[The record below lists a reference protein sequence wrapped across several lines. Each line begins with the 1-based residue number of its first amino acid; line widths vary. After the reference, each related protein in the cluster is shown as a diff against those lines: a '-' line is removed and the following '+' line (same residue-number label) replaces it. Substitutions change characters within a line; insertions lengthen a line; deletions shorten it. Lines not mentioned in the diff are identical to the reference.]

1 MIVEMWALNIKLD
14 LYDKTNIK
22 QTLQVNDIADLKDR
36 QASYTNSF
44 NIPKT
49 ANNRRAFDAL
59 GIASDTSRTPYTKP
73 NCVMKLEGFDFLT
86 SGWLNI
92 QETASDYKVYIYS
105 GIINFFKAIEN
116 KTLGDLDLS
125 EIEHTKNV
133 QSVVDSFSN
142 NAYKYLIT
150 DYNGLTHYGTNGEI
164 INIDHLI
171 PSVNVKYLWDKIH
184 STFLFTYSGPV
195 FTSEPFV
202 NLWLMYPKALNQ
214 QSSSTVLT
222 TLQANKY
229 ACAWDNEGN
238 NKSTTGYLLYD
249 ASNYK
254 ANNDFELIK
263 YPYKSMYGYTFD
275 NYGYFKA
282 KKKGFYKF
290 DASLI
295 LKGLSIHAN
304 ARIAFCFNAPN
315 TTSND
320 AYNNYKEHTFDLTF
334 KDGNPSTATLE
345 GSSSFLRY
353 MEADETFCI
362 VIYFYDDKYTYQWT
376 FFHDSDSSLKITRID
391 EQQTAFSEELKGM
404 TITDFVKEIFNM
416 FCLTAFPSEFAPDH
430 MKYLS
435 FKDRIETATILDW
448 SSKYIER
455 TSETY
460 KIDGYA
466 QKNYFRYQY
475 NDKEESYH
483 DGSLTISNV
492 NLSEKTTLF
501 SSKTYSPERNLSEFF
516 VGSAGL
522 RFLKV
527 FKLYDKNV
535 KEDANGNTISIEY
548 KGLDKRFHF
557 AKAERIT
564 STATIGSQ
572 TLQESQ
578 VVNDFYLATFNSLD
592 WNTLLNKNYKELGR
606 IINDSRIHQIDVD
619 LNLTDF
625 LDFDFNSIIYF
636 EQEQQYYI
644 PNKLEIAHDSKQVS
658 GEFIRFKKEKEDS
671 VIINPPD
678 GDTEINITW
687 GDNTVLIKT
696 GVATTEILKVSSL
709 LYPVD
714 DELIAFEWERFDG
727 TNWIGL
733 GTGVTPYTVSLI
745 PGLQKFRLKGVSI
758 NGNIFY
764 SNELQYTRLAYNCTN
779 YYIYVFGDSGTTLDV
794 YYQDCNGE
802 WQTWSDYNVGPPQY
816 ISVNICA
823 VENSVS
829 TSNGTI
835 EAQGQC

>member
-22 QTLQVNDIADLKDR
+22 QTLQINDIADLKDR

-49 ANNRRAFDAL
+49 SNNRRAFDAL

-73 NCVMKLEGFDFLT
+73 NCVMRLEGFDFLT

-92 QETASDYKVYIYS
+92 QETADDYKVYIYS

-142 NAYKYLIT
+142 TAYKYLIT

-202 NLWLMYPKALNQ
+202 NLWLTYPKYIAVDNVTDLLTAQGTNQIRLISHYEGGSRGAYDLLASNDLTNGAYFQANNTAKYKITLTVTSSFSPGPPSLNSNYYYSVNQENVPLNQ
-214 QSSSTVLT
+214 RNKTLIFSEV
-222 TLQANKY
+222 LQAHTKEITFYVDLNAGDQISFFTEVIANHNAYWNLDYSIKFQQVIP
-229 ACAWDNEGN
+229 G
-238 NKSTTGYLLYD
+238 TTAFSD
-249 ASNYK
+249 
-254 ANNDFELIK
+254 E
-263 YPYKSMYGYTFD
+263 
-275 NYGYFKA
+275 
-282 KKKGFYKF
+282 
-290 DASLI
+290 
-295 LKGLSIHAN
+295 LKGLSI
-304 ARIAFCFNAPN
+304 
-315 TTSND
+315 
-320 AYNNYKEHTFDLTF
+320 
-334 KDGNPSTATLE
+334 
-345 GSSSFLRY
+345 
-353 MEADETFCI
+353 
-362 VIYFYDDKYTYQWT
+362 
-376 FFHDSDSSLKITRID
+376 
-391 EQQTAFSEELKGM
+391 
-404 TITDFVKEIFNM
+404 TDFIKEIFNM
-416 FCLTAFPSEFAPDH
+416 FCLTAFPSEFAPGH

-483 DGSLTISNV
+483 DGSLTINNV
-492 NLSEKTTLF
+492 NLSEKTTIF
-501 SSKTYSPERNLSEFF
+501 SSKTYSPERTLTEFF
-516 VGSAGL
+516 VGSAGS
-522 RFLKV
+522 RFLRV

-557 AKAERIT
+557 AKAEHIT

-592 WNTLLNKNYKELGR
+592 WNTLLNKNYKEIGR

-644 PNKLEIAHDSKQVS
+644 PNKLEIAHDSKQAS

-671 VIINPPD
+671 IIINPPD

-687 GDNTVLIKT
+687 GDNTILIKT
-696 GVATTEILKVSSL
+696 GVASTEILKVSSL

-733 GTGVTPYTVSLI
+733 GTGVTPYTVSLT

-758 NGNIFY
+758 NDNIFY
-764 SNELQYTRLAYNCTN
+764 SNELQYTRMVYNCVN
-779 YYIYVFGDSGTTLDV
+779 YYVWVYGGSGTDLSV

-802 WQTWSDYNVGPPQY
+802 WQSYYTYTTGAPDYLS
-816 ISVNICA
+816 INICA

-829 TSNGTI
+829 SNGTI

>member
-22 QTLQVNDIADLKDR
+22 QTLQINDIADLKDR

-49 ANNRRAFDAL
+49 SNNRRAFDAL

-73 NCVMKLEGFDFLT
+73 NCSMKLEGFDFLT

-150 DYNGLTHYGTNGEI
+150 DYNGLTHYGANGEI

-202 NLWLMYPKALNQ
+202 NLWLTYPKYIAIDNVTDL
-214 QSSSTVLT
+214 LT
-222 TLQANKY
+222 TQGTNQIRLISHYEGGSRGAYDLLASNDLTNGAYFQANNTAKYKITLTVNSSFSPSPPSLNSNYYYSVNQENIPMNQRNKTLVFSEVLQAHTKEITFYVDLN
-229 ACAWDNEGN
+229 AGDQI
-238 NKSTTGYLLYD
+238 SFFTD
-249 ASNYK
+249 VI
-254 ANNDFELIK
+254 ANHNAYWNLDYSIK
-263 YPYKSMYGYTFD
+263 FQQ
-275 NYGYFKA
+275 
-282 KKKGFYKF
+282 
-290 DASLI
+290 
-295 LKGLSIHAN
+295 
-304 ARIAFCFNAPN
+304 
-315 TTSND
+315 
-320 AYNNYKEHTFDLTF
+320 
-334 KDGNPSTATLE
+334 
-345 GSSSFLRY
+345 
-353 MEADETFCI
+353 
-362 VIYFYDDKYTYQWT
+362 VIPGT
-376 FFHDSDSSLKITRID
+376 
-391 EQQTAFSEELKGM
+391 TAFSDELKGM
-404 TITDFVKEIFNM
+404 SIIDFIKEIFNM
-416 FCLTAFPSEFAPDH
+416 FCLTAFPSEFAPGH

-483 DGSLTISNV
+483 DGSLTINNV
-492 NLSEKTTLF
+492 NLSEKTTIF
-501 SSKTYSPERNLSEFF
+501 SSKTYSPERTLTEFF
-516 VGSAGL
+516 VGSAGS
-522 RFLKV
+522 RFLRV
-527 FKLYDKNV
+527 FKLYDKNI

-557 AKAERIT
+557 AKAEHIT

-592 WNTLLNKNYKELGR
+592 WNTLLNKNYKEVGR

-644 PNKLEIAHDSKQVS
+644 PNKLEIAHDSKQAS

-678 GDTEINITW
+678 GDTEISITW

-714 DELIAFEWERFDG
+714 DELIVFEWERFDG
-727 TNWIGL
+727 TDWNGL
-733 GTGVTPYTVSLI
+733 GTGATPYTISLI
-745 PGLQKFRLKGVSI
+745 PGLQKLRLKGVSI
-758 NGNIFY
+758 NGNAFY
-764 SNELQYTRLAYNCTN
+764 SNELQYTRMVYNCVN
-779 YYIYVFGDSGTTLDV
+779 YYAWTYGNSGDDITA
-794 YYQDCNGE
+794 YYQDCNGQ
-802 WQTWSDYNVGPPQY
+802 WQTASNYAPGGTQNVY
-816 ISVNICA
+816 IDISFCA
-823 VENSVS
+823 VEGTVS
-829 TSNGTI
+829 LSNGML
-835 EAQGQC
+835 EEQGPC